1 MVEKIMSHGNQQE
14 EAKMELGGGKGGQAG
29 KPGGELVE
37 VIRAVKLA
45 PGEEQF

>member
-1 MVEKIMSHGNQQE
+1 MQVKFMSNGNQQE
-14 EAKMELGGGKGGQAG
+14 EAKVELGGGKGGRG
-29 KPGGELVE
+29 EKPSELLE